1 MTPSEMDK
9 TARLIQVELDRL
21 GLDTDQMP
29 GGGLSLGGATLEPFL
44 ARLRSM
50 APGVTWRDV
59 FPDLPAHWEP
69 GKPETWT

>member
-1 MTPSEMDK
+1 
-9 TARLIQVELDRL
+9 L